1 MSTTKRKFIAIETS
15 SSSEKYVS
23 IFEVEDE
30 NKLSLLLFNEYT
42 VEQLLHGKIEILEI
56 TDNPRLEL
64 NIQIKTK

>member
-64 NIQIKTK
+64 NIQVKTK